1 MLCQVNFFGLL
12 DEYKKL
18 LMLLRSPQSPKRR
31 RRVVS
36 AALSDAFALS
46 LAKVCHYH
54 HLGDVLLQGLIKKT
68 FYGFFSKISQFYFFF
83 GKIGLTVT
91 NDELIKRSEGEA

>member
-1 MLCQVNFFGLL
+1 MAKKVFADSVLCQVNFFGLL

-46 LAKVCHYH
+46 LAKVCHHH
-54 HLGDVLLQGLIKKT
+54 HLGDVCFFRASLKNILWLFFKDFSILL
-68 FYGFFSKISQFYFFF
+68 FF
-83 GKIGLTVT
+83 GKIEI
-91 NDELIKRSEGEA
+91 DSDK

>member
-46 LAKVCHYH
+46 LAKVCHH
-54 HLGDVLLQGLIKKT
+54 HLGDELLQDLIKKHFMAFFQRFLNST
-68 FYGFFSKISQFYFFF
+68 FF
-83 GKIGLTVT
+83 LA
-91 NDELIKRSEGEA
+91 R

>member
-1 MLCQVNFFGLL
+1 MAKKVFADSVLCQVNFFGLL

-46 LAKVCHYH
+46 LAKVCHHH
-54 HLGDVLLQGLIKKT
+54 HLGASSGPH
-68 FYGFFSKISQFYFFF
+68 
-83 GKIGLTVT
+83 
-91 NDELIKRSEGEA
+91 